1 MTRRAKIAVALTAGV
16 GFVFGSWATTLFI
29 PTEEGGCVTS
39 RDGLTTRCTL
49 DPIEP
54 WRFLVGG
61 VPVALVLAGLVFVLV
76 RRYEQRIAR
85 NFAKRS

>member
-1 MTRRAKIAVALTAGV
+1 MTRRAKIAIGLTAAA
-16 GFVFGSWATTLFI
+16 GFLFGSWATTLVI

-76 RRYEQRIAR
+76 RRHEQRISR
-85 NFAKRS
+85 DFAKDP